1 MEQIE
6 KNEIKKQVALAS
18 RSGYN
23 MLQVIPFGS
32 GFLLQADIKER
43 YDRKM
48 LADTKIMLSME
59 LTVDEKLGM
68 MKGKK

>member
-1 MEQIE
+1 MF
-6 KNEIKKQVALAS
+6 
-18 RSGYN
+18 
-23 MLQVIPFGS
+23 QVIPFGS
-32 GFLLQADIKER
+32 GFLLQADIKGR